1 MIYIPKWFK
10 YGVRGIKIENNYI
23 SIYFYSRLLSYE
35 SSYLS
40 YILHSMLDDMKEYT
54 IYLSTGFK
62 INPLK

>member
-1 MIYIPKWFK
+1 MIYIPTWFK
-10 YGVRGIKIENNYI
+10 YGARGINIENNYI
-23 SIYFYSRLLSYE
+23 SIYFSSRLLSYE